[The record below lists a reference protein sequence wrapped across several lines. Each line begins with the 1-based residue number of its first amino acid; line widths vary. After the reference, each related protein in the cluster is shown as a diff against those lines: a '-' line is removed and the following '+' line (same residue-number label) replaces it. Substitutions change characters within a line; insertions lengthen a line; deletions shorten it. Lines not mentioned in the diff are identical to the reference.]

1 MSGSPAGGPS
11 VSNAPSGTFCRQ
23 DREGCV
29 GRRSGVGAG
38 VSPPGFQQ
46 TVLSYDDRFC
56 HRPLAKATRCR
67 WLPGHSDG
75 SAEKTDG
82 VAAQT
87 PSGARPPGHRPSC
100 PGQAPRSPLLHAD
113 TGMDPP
119 EPHGL
124 KRQLTGALLAGHGQ
138 LSMPEGIKSQA
149 QGGRELGAL
158 RRPGGA
164 ATARR
169 PSPATTGLCVCP
181 LRPPILGRGIRS
193 DWLGPC
199 AHPGQMRAHCA
210 QRDGPQGSG
219 SSGELMP
226 AAREGG

>member
-38 VSPPGFQQ
+38 VSSPGFQQ
-46 TVLSYDDRFC
+46 TVLSCDDRFC

-67 WLPGHSDG
+67 WLPGQLDG
-75 SAEKTDG
+75 STGKTDG

-87 PSGARPPGHRPSC
+87 PSAARPPGHRPWC
-100 PGQAPRSPLLHAD
+100 PGQAPQSPLLHAD
-113 TGMDPP
+113 TDMDPP

-138 LSMPEGIKSQA
+138 LAMPEGAKSQLREA
-149 QGGRELGAL
+149 GSWEHSDAPGARPLPGDPLQPPPAFASVHSGLRFWGGESV
-158 RRPGGA
+158 RPGSGRVL
-164 ATARR
+164 TPAR
-169 PSPATTGLCVCP
+169 
-181 LRPPILGRGIRS
+181 
-193 DWLGPC
+193 
-199 AHPGQMRAHCA
+199 
-210 QRDGPQGSG
+210 
-219 SSGELMP
+219 
-226 AAREGG
+226 